1 MPSYGN
7 RRNFASEAA
16 KKRRSANAATVV
28 NRRRAKVGVNR
39 LKLNPTV
46 AKLVDRRI
54 LGKQELHTNAYSI
67 RRVRH
72 PNIPGNTADDIIQVI
87 PDVSQGDRRSDR
99 IGTDIRASSLT
110 IKGQWTIPADEF
122 PLLGNADRAD
132 ISLRMFVVSCKAFCS
147 LSQVRSNWT
156 GGVVLRDQFFKA
168 QAVPS
173 AITGT
178 YRDMVTPVN
187 HELFTVHH
195 DRRFN
200 FRRGLCVPA
209 TYVPPSTEGQAHM
222 PAIHS
227 DFTIRLK
234 VKNKKLMYNEPSDPE
249 PSNWAPFLVSCWC
262 YNNGAAPS
270 NTGVPYLE
278 AWDQMYFYPN

>member
-1 MPSYGN
+1 M
-7 RRNFASEAA
+7 
-16 KKRRSANAATVV
+16 
-28 NRRRAKVGVNR
+28 
-39 LKLNPTV
+39 
-46 AKLVDRRI
+46 
-54 LGKQELHTNAYSI
+54 ELHTNAYSI
-67 RRVRH
+67 ARIRH
-72 PNIPGNTADDIIQVI
+72 ANIPNNTANDIIQVI

-122 PLLGNADRAD
+122 PFFGNADRAD
-132 ISLRMFVVSCKAFCS
+132 ISLRMFVVSCKAFQS
-147 LSQVRSNWT
+147 LNQVRANWT
-156 GGVVLRDQFFKA
+156 AGVNLRDEFFKA

-195 DRRFN
+195 DRVYN

-209 TYVPPSTEGQAHM
+209 TTLPPPGSTEGMAHM
-222 PAIHS
+222 PAIHR
-227 DFTIRLK
+227 DFTIRLR
-234 VKNKKLMYNEPSDPE
+234 VKNKKLMYNDPADPE
-249 PSNWAPFLVSCWC
+249 PSNWAPFLVSTWC

-270 NTGVPYLE
+270 ASGVPYLE
-278 AWDQMYFYPN
+278 GWNQMYFYPN